1 MTKEENREIWAR
13 IREEYIQS
21 DLSLR
26 KLSEKHGVSKRQLE
40 RRSAREG
47 WGALRERNRVSG
59 GGLSEDTARRLT
71 EAVEKALKVVQDA
84 FDDEKQFHRY
94 LVKTKADG
102 AEELE
107 ERIFRKLDTKSLK
120 EVTAVLKDLKAM
132 VQEASGSDT
141 QVRVVFEAGEEAW
154 NE

>member
-1 MTKEENREIWAR
+1 MTKEESGELWGR

-26 KLSEKHGVSKRQLE
+26 KLSEKYGVSKQQLE

-47 WGALRERNRVSG
+47 WPALRERSRASG
-59 GGLSEDTARRLT
+59 GAPAGNTARHLEET
-71 EAVEKALKVVQDA
+71 VEKMLKLLQQD
-84 FDDEKQFHRY
+84 FEDQQQFHRY
-94 LVKTKADG
+94 LVKTKG

-107 ERIFRKLDTKSLK
+107 ERIFRKLDTKALK
-120 EVTAVLKDLKAM
+120 EVTAALKDLKAM
-132 VQEASGSDT
+132 VQGGEDDQDN
-141 QVRVVFEAGEEAW
+141 QVRVVFEAGEEDW

>member
-1 MTKEENREIWAR
+1 MTKEESGELWGR

-26 KLSEKHGVSKRQLE
+26 KLSEKYGVSKRQPE

-47 WGALRERNRVSG
+47 WPALRERSRASG
-59 GGLSEDTARRLT
+59 GAPAGNTARRLEET
-71 EAVEKALKVVQDA
+71 VEKMLKLLQQD
-84 FDDEKQFHRY
+84 FEDQQQFHRY
-94 LVKTKADG
+94 LVKTKG

-107 ERIFRKLDTKSLK
+107 ERIFRKLDTKALK
-120 EVTAVLKDLKAM
+120 EVTAALKDLKAM
-132 VQEASGSDT
+132 VQGGEDDQDN
-141 QVRVVFEAGEEAW
+141 QVRVVFEAGEEDW